1 MPKTKIFSDAALNQL
16 IQEASP
22 LPTAMDTSSGYHGP
36 EGYPKTDIPAK
47 FLNLLAV
54 TLGKD
59 ALLPLKTQKSE
70 TAWIFSVRAD
80 KFEVKYKDLKD
91 YFDSGLIGIRFD
103 KPNILLYFK
112 Q

>member
-1 MPKTKIFSDAALNQL
+1 MPKTKIFSDAALDQL

-47 FLNLLAV
+47 FLNLLAI
-54 TLGKD
+54 TLGKN
-59 ALLPLKTQKSE
+59 ALLKAQKSE

-80 KFEVKYKDLKD
+80 KFEVK
-91 YFDSGLIGIRFD
+91 FDDFKKYVSFGLMGIRFD
-103 KPNILLYFK
+103 KPNTILLYFK

>member
-36 EGYPKTDIPAK
+36 KGYPKTDIPAK
-47 FLNLLAV
+47 FLNLFA
-54 TLGKD
+54 TTIGKD
-59 ALLPLKTQKSE
+59 ALLKTQKSE
-70 TAWIFSVRAD
+70 TAWIFFVRAD
-80 KFEVKYKDLKD
+80 KFEVKYKDLID
-91 YFDSGLIGIRFD
+91 YFNFGLMGIRFD
-103 KPNILLYFK
+103 KPNTILLYFK

>member
-16 IQEASP
+16 IQEASS

-59 ALLPLKTQKSE
+59 ALLKSQKSE

-91 YFDSGLIGIRFD
+91 YFSFGLIGIRFD
-103 KPNILLYFK
+103 TPNTILLYFK
-112 Q
+112 H